1 MLERYIDENQYCYQG
16 LALSNV
22 FVEIAGKYFDRKIKY
37 TLVQMALFLCTICG
51 WWIINFN
58 KDVEQEMIRERIIE
72 IAKEMFGN
80 RVKLNEEKEN
90 IIQNICMI
98 I

>member
-1 MLERYIDENQYCYQG
+1 
-16 LALSNV
+16 
-22 FVEIAGKYFDRKIKY
+22 
-37 TLVQMALFLCTICG
+37 MALFFYARYVDDGLLI
-51 WWIINFN
+51 FN